1 MFTLFA
7 CSSTSSGCD
16 NAENSIAIKREMITS
31 YENYIGSMEFE
42 LEIGEL
48 PMEKFLEERDAAQR
62 QIGAYLKEIEDLN
75 QMCG

>member
-1 MFTLFA
+1 MVT
-7 CSSTSSGCD
+7 T
-16 NAENSIAIKREMITS
+16 
-31 YENYIGSMEFE
+31 YQNYIGSMEFE

-48 PMEKFLEERDAAQR
+48 SMEEYLGERDAAQR